1 MAVVRSSSEEMG
13 SLFVVSTPIGNLGDV
28 THRSIETLNSVSLI
42 AAEDTR
48 RTRIL
53 LNRYQINTP
62 LSSYN
67 SFNKIKKG
75 KEFITRLKKGNN
87 LALVSDA
94 GTPGISDPH
103 YYLVNAAIEE
113 GCPIYS
119 IPGPSALLA
128 ALTVSGLP
136 MDRFIFEGFLPRKK
150 GRTTTLENL
159 SHEKRTIVLFE
170 SPNRIQKTLQDLY
183 RFFGNRKIAIAR
195 EMTKLYEEVVRGNLK
210 ELSDQTRTWKG
221 EITVVI
227 AGSNEKKKDKITYSI
242 NPKEANRPIVG
253 DTIGQGLG

>member
-1 MAVVRSSSEEMG
+1 MAVVQPGSEEIG
-13 SLFVVSTPIGNLGDV
+13 DLFVVSTPIGNLGDV
-28 THRSIETLNSVSLI
+28 THRAIETLDKVSLI

-48 RTRIL
+48 RTKIL
-53 LNRYQINTP
+53 LNRYEIQTP

-67 SFNKIKKG
+67 SFNKIKKARD
-75 KEFITRLKKGNN
+75 FIERLKKGND

-103 YYLVNAAIEE
+103 YHLVNAAIEE
-113 GCPIYS
+113 GVSIYS

-150 GRTTTLENL
+150 GRTTMLENL
-159 SHEKRTIVLFE
+159 ANEKRTIVIFE
-170 SPNRIQKTLQDLY
+170 SPNRIEKTLQDLY
-183 RFFGNRKIAIAR
+183 RFFGDRKVAITR
-195 EMTKLYEEVVRGNLK
+195 ELTKMYEEVIRGNLE
-210 ELSDQTRTWKG
+210 ELSTLTRTWKG

-227 AGSNEKKKDKITYSI
+227 AGADKKKRKS
-242 NPKEANRPIVG
+242 
-253 DTIGQGLG
+253 

>member
-1 MAVVRSSSEEMG
+1 MAVVQPGSEG
-13 SLFVVSTPIGNLGDV
+13 TGNLFVVSTPIGNLGDV
-28 THRSIETLNSVSLI
+28 THRAIETLDKVSLI

-48 RTRIL
+48 RTKIL
-53 LNRYQINTP
+53 LNRYQIHTP

-75 KEFITRLKKGNN
+75 REFVERLKKGND

-103 YYLVNAAIEE
+103 YHLVNAAIEE
-113 GCPIYS
+113 GVSIFS

-136 MDRFIFEGFLPRKK
+136 MDRFVFEGFLPRKK
-150 GRTTTLENL
+150 GRTTMLENL
-159 SHEKRTIVLFE
+159 ANEQRTVVIFE
-170 SPNRIQKTLQDLY
+170 SPNRIEKTLQDLY
-183 RFFGNRKIAIAR
+183 RFFGDRKVAITR
-195 EMTKLYEEVVRGNLK
+195 ELTKMYEEVIRGNLE
-210 ELSDQTRTWKG
+210 ELSTLTRTWKG

-227 AGSNEKKKDKITYSI
+227 AGADKKKRKS
-242 NPKEANRPIVG
+242 
-253 DTIGQGLG
+253 

>member
-1 MAVVRSSSEEMG
+1 MVVVKPEIDEKG
-13 SLFVVSTPIGNLGDV
+13 NLFVVSTPIGNLGDV
-28 THRSIETLNSVSLI
+28 TYRAIEILGKVSLI

-48 RTRIL
+48 RTKIL
-53 LNRYQINTP
+53 LNSYQINTS

-75 KEFITRLKKGNN
+75 REFLELIKKGND

-103 YYLVNAAIEE
+103 YHLVNAAIKE
-113 GCPIYS
+113 GIPIYS

-150 GRTTTLENL
+150 GRTTKLQNL
-159 SHEKRTIVLFE
+159 ANEQHTIVIFE
-170 SPNRIQKTLQDLY
+170 SPNRIAKTLQDLY
-183 RFFGNRKIAIAR
+183 RFLGDRKVTITR
-195 EMTKLYEEVVRGNLK
+195 ELTKIFEEVIRGNLE
-210 ELSDQTRTWKG
+210 ELSNLSRTWKG

-227 AGSNEKKKDKITYSI
+227 AGADKKKRK
-242 NPKEANRPIVG
+242 V
-253 DTIGQGLG
+253 

>member
-1 MAVVRSSSEEMG
+1 LSFSKRELALNTNMTVVQTG
-13 SLFVVSTPIGNLGDV
+13 NLFVVSTPIGNLGDV
-28 THRSIETLNSVSLI
+28 THRAIETLDKVSLI

-48 RTRIL
+48 RTKIL
-53 LNRYQINTP
+53 LNRYEIKTP

-67 SFNKIKKG
+67 SFNKIKKARD
-75 KEFITRLKKGNN
+75 FIERLEKGND

-103 YYLVNAAIEE
+103 YHLVNAAIEK
-113 GCPIYS
+113 GVSIYS

-150 GRTTTLENL
+150 GRTTMLENL
-159 SHEKRTIVLFE
+159 ANEKRTIVIFE
-170 SPNRIQKTLQDLY
+170 SPNRIEKTLQDLF
-183 RFFGNRKIAIAR
+183 RFFGNRKVAITR
-195 EMTKLYEEVVRGNLK
+195 ELTKMYEEVIRGNLE
-210 ELSDQTRTWKG
+210 ELSTLTRNWKG

-227 AGSNEKKKDKITYSI
+227 AGADKKKRE
-242 NPKEANRPIVG
+242 N
-253 DTIGQGLG
+253 

>member
-1 MAVVRSSSEEMG
+1 MTDVQPG
-13 SLFVVSTPIGNLGDV
+13 SVETGNLFVVSTPIGNLGDV
-28 THRSIETLNSVSLI
+28 THRAIETLDKVSLI

-48 RTRIL
+48 RTKIL
-53 LNRYQINTP
+53 LNRYEIKTP

-67 SFNKIKKG
+67 SFNKIKKA
-75 KEFITRLKKGNN
+75 KDFIERLKKGND

-103 YYLVNAAIEE
+103 YYLANAAIEE
-113 GCPIYS
+113 GVSIYS

-150 GRTTTLENL
+150 GRTTMLENL
-159 SHEKRTIVLFE
+159 ANEKRTIVIFE
-170 SPNRIQKTLQDLY
+170 SPNRIEKTIQDLY
-183 RFFGNRKIAIAR
+183 RFFGDRKVAITR
-195 EMTKLYEEVVRGNLK
+195 ELTKMFEEVIRGNLE
-210 ELSDQTRTWKG
+210 ELSTLTRTWKG

-227 AGSNEKKKDKITYSI
+227 AGADKKKRKI
-242 NPKEANRPIVG
+242 
-253 DTIGQGLG
+253 

>member
-1 MAVVRSSSEEMG
+1 MAVVRPGSEETG
-13 SLFVVSTPIGNLGDV
+13 NLFVVSTPIGNLGDV
-28 THRSIETLNSVSLI
+28 THRAIETLGKVSLI

-53 LNRYQINTP
+53 LNRYQIQTP

-67 SFNKIKKG
+67 SFNKIKKSR
-75 KEFITRLKKGNN
+75 EFIEQLKKGKD

-103 YYLVNAAIEE
+103 YHLVNEAIAE
-113 GCPIYS
+113 GVSIYS

-136 MDRFIFEGFLPRKK
+136 MDRFVFEGFLPRKK
-150 GRTTTLENL
+150 GRTTMLENL
-159 SHEKRTIVLFE
+159 ANEKRTVVLFE
-170 SPNRIQKTLQDLY
+170 SPNRIQKTLQDLHK
-183 RFFGNRKIAIAR
+183 FFGDRKVAVTR
-195 EMTKLYEEVVRGNLK
+195 ELTKMYEEVIRGNLK
-210 ELSDQTRTWKG
+210 ELSTLTRTWKG

-227 AGSNEKKKDKITYSI
+227 AGSDEKKRKD
-242 NPKEANRPIVG
+242 
-253 DTIGQGLG
+253 

>member
-1 MAVVRSSSEEMG
+1 MAVVQPGSEETG
-13 SLFVVSTPIGNLGDV
+13 NLFVVSTPIGNLGDV
-28 THRSIETLNSVSLI
+28 THRAIETLGNVSLI

-48 RTRIL
+48 RTKIL
-53 LNRYQINTP
+53 LNRYQIQTP

-67 SFNKIKKG
+67 SFNKIKKAR
-75 KEFITRLKKGNN
+75 EFIERLKKGND

-103 YYLVNAAIEE
+103 YHLVNAAIEE
-113 GCPIYS
+113 GISIYS

-150 GRTTTLENL
+150 GRTTMLENL
-159 SHEKRTIVLFE
+159 ANEKRTIVIFE
-170 SPNRIQKTLQDLY
+170 SPNRIEKTLQDLY
-183 RFFGNRKIAIAR
+183 RFFGDRKVAITR
-195 EMTKLYEEVVRGNLK
+195 ELTKMYEEVIRGNLE
-210 ELSDQTRTWKG
+210 ELSTLTRNWKG

-227 AGSNEKKKDKITYSI
+227 AGADKKKRKS
-242 NPKEANRPIVG
+242 
-253 DTIGQGLG
+253 

>member
-1 MAVVRSSSEEMG
+1 MTVVQTG
-13 SLFVVSTPIGNLGDV
+13 NLFVVSTPIGNLGDV
-28 THRSIETLNSVSLI
+28 THRAIETLGKVSLI

-53 LNRYQINTP
+53 LNRYEIKTP

-67 SFNKIKKG
+67 SFNKIKKARD
-75 KEFITRLKKGNN
+75 FIERLKKGND

-103 YYLVNAAIEE
+103 YHLVNTAIEE
-113 GCPIYS
+113 GVSIYS

-150 GRTTTLENL
+150 GRTTMLENL
-159 SHEKRTIVLFE
+159 ANEKRTIVIFE
-170 SPNRIQKTLQDLY
+170 SPNRIEKTLQDLY
-183 RFFGNRKIAIAR
+183 RFFGDRKVAITR
-195 EMTKLYEEVVRGNLK
+195 ELTKMFEEVIRGNLE
-210 ELSDQTRTWKG
+210 ELSTLTRPWKG

-227 AGSNEKKKDKITYSI
+227 AGADKKKRKS
-242 NPKEANRPIVG
+242 
-253 DTIGQGLG
+253 

>member
-1 MAVVRSSSEEMG
+1 MSVEAG
-13 SLFVVSTPIGNLGDV
+13 NLFVVSTPIGNLGDV
-28 THRSIETLNSVSLI
+28 THRAIGTLDAVSLI

-53 LNRYQINTP
+53 LNRYQIQTP

-75 KEFITRLKKGNN
+75 REFVERLKKGDD

-103 YYLVNAAIEE
+103 YHLVNSAIEE
-113 GCPIYS
+113 GVSIYS

-136 MDRFIFEGFLPRKK
+136 MDRFVFEGFLPRKK
-150 GRTTTLENL
+150 GRTTMLENL
-159 SHEKRTIVLFE
+159 ANEKRTVVLFE
-170 SPNRIQKTLQDLY
+170 SPHRIQKTLQDLY
-183 RFFGNRKIAIAR
+183 RFFGDRKVAVTR
-195 EMTKLYEEVVRGNLK
+195 ELTKMYEEVIRGNLK
-210 ELSDQTRTWKG
+210 ELSTLTRTWKG

-227 AGSNEKKKDKITYSI
+227 AGSDEKKRK
-242 NPKEANRPIVG
+242 G
-253 DTIGQGLG
+253 

>member
-1 MAVVRSSSEEMG
+1 LKNCLTFLREILSFSKRELALNTNMTVVQMG
-13 SLFVVSTPIGNLGDV
+13 NLFVVSTPIGNLGDV
-28 THRSIETLNSVSLI
+28 THRAIETLSKVSLI

-48 RTRIL
+48 RTKIL
-53 LNRYQINTP
+53 LNRYEIKTP

-67 SFNKIKKG
+67 SFNKIKKARD
-75 KEFITRLKKGNN
+75 FIERLEKGND

-103 YYLVNAAIEE
+103 YHLVNAAIEK
-113 GCPIYS
+113 GVSIYS

-150 GRTTTLENL
+150 GRTTMLENL
-159 SHEKRTIVLFE
+159 ANEKRTIVIFE
-170 SPNRIQKTLQDLY
+170 SPNRIEKTLQDLY
-183 RFFGNRKIAIAR
+183 RFFGDRKVAITR
-195 EMTKLYEEVVRGNLK
+195 ELTKMYEEVIRGNLE
-210 ELSDQTRTWKG
+210 ELSTLTRNWKG

-227 AGSNEKKKDKITYSI
+227 AGADKKKRK
-242 NPKEANRPIVG
+242 N
-253 DTIGQGLG
+253 